1 MNLVVKEIK
10 KLVSCGLITLI
21 GFNFFI
27 GCSSP
32 MEPEEI
38 SSIVFELNTQ
48 MVEDGNGYYHLTI
61 DETKWQTL
69 HRISG
74 NVYRDGHP
82 MNVTKF
88 AWSSN
93 FYWII
98 GDNFGYFICN
108 TGLNDNGTYVGYDT
122 TYVDWFN
129 GAEVPIVNSSSYSDE
144 NGEVNTMIAPV
155 RTMIG
160 DTATIF
166 YGYYDEWK
174 GEETIGEF
182 HIIFD

>member
-1 MNLVVKEIK
+1 MNLAVKEIK
-10 KLVSCGLITLI
+10 RLVSCGLITLI

-38 SSIVFELNTQ
+38 SSITFELNTQ
-48 MVEDGNGYYHLTI
+48 LVEDGNGYYHLTI

-82 MNVTKF
+82 MNITKF

-129 GAEVPIVNSSSYSDE
+129 GTEVPIVNSSSYSDE
-144 NGEVNTMIAPV
+144 NGEVNSNYGWQWNRKGQIDMIIEKL
-155 RTMIG
+155 RNDK
-160 DTATIF
+160 DTRQACIS
-166 YGYYDEWK
+166 
-174 GEETIGEF
+174 
-182 HIIFD
+182 IFD